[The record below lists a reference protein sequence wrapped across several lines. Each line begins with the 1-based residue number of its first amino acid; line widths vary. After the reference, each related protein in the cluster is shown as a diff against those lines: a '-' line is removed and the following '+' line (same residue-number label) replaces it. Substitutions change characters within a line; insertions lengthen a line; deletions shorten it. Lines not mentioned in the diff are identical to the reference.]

1 MTKTVIN
8 IKKLL
13 KYFLFSSVIFAITAC
28 TSVKDPKLVSLDN
41 VVMESSGDSYSIT
54 TNLKLYNPNRFALS
68 SKDVKLEIF
77 IDSLFIGKIL
87 LLNEFYIEKRDT
99 TTLKTK
105 LTLEPQLFDQPVD
118 LNDTLNLSVKGSAK
132 VPILPINYK
141 FDIEHQLILAD
152 LIDPILKNN
161 FKESD
166 VNFKSIKI
174 KNINP
179 STVDIISAL
188 TFKNNL
194 DVDYSIKKLDIEIFD
209 SKIHTNL
216 IGKSSLATPIQVD
229 RKSEIDIESNITLNT
244 AKLGRSI
251 LKNLFKKTHSL
262 FIRAN
267 AVIVFNQIQVPLT
280 ILKEV
285 DYNPISQEINIK

>member
-1 MTKTVIN
+1 MKI
-8 IKKLL
+8 LL
-13 KYFLFSSVIFAITAC
+13 KYFLISSVILAITAC
-28 TSVKDPKLVSLDN
+28 ASIKDPKLVSFDN
-41 VVMESSGDSYSIT
+41 VVMESSGDSYSII

-68 SKDVKLEIF
+68 SKDVKLELF

-87 LLNEFYIEKRDT
+87 LLNEFYIKKRDT
-99 TTLKTK
+99 LNLKTK
-105 LTLEPQLFDQPVD
+105 LTLDPQLLDQAVS
-118 LNDTLNLSVKGSAK
+118 LNDTLNLRVKGSAK
-132 VPILPINYK
+132 VPVLPVNYK
-141 FDIEHQLILAD
+141 FNIEHQLMLSD
-152 LIDPILKNN
+152 LIEPLLKNN
-161 FKESD
+161 LKESD
-166 VNFKSIKI
+166 VNFKSVKI
-174 KNINP
+174 KNIRL

-194 DVDYSIKKLDIEIFD
+194 NVDYSIKKLDIEIFD

-251 LKNLFKKTHSL
+251 LKNLFKKTYSL

-267 AVIVFNQIQVPLT
+267 VIIVFNQIQVPLT
-280 ILKEV
+280 ILKQL

>member
-41 VVMESSGDSYSIT
+41 VVMESSGDSYSII

-77 IDSLFIGKIL
+77 IDSLFIGKVI

-152 LIDPILKNN
+152 LIDPILKKN

-251 LKNLFKKTHSL
+251 LKNLFKKTYSL
-262 FIRAN
+262 FVRAN
-267 AVIVFNQIQVPLT
+267 VIIVFNQIQVPLT
-280 ILKEV
+280 ILKQI